1 MSASAPGGPPRA
13 DDRAGHRERL
23 RQRFL
28 EGGSDALPDYE
39 LLELLLFQV
48 KARGDV
54 KPLAKSLL
62 AEFGGIAELV
72 GADPARLAKLDGVGP
87 AAAAAL
93 KVVEAT
99 MHRALRERAMNR
111 PAISNWQALLDY
123 CRGRMQ
129 DAAIEHFRVLFLDRK
144 NVLIADESQQKG
156 TIDHTPIY
164 PREVMRRALDLGA
177 SAVILVHNHPSGD
190 PTPSRQDIETTKR
203 VVEAGKALGVEV
215 HDHIV
220 VGRRGHASF
229 KALRLM

>member
-1 MSASAPGGPPRA
+1 MSAPAPDKASRA
-13 DDRAGHRERL
+13 AGRAGHRERL

-28 EGGSDALPDYE
+28 DGGSDALPDYE

-72 GADPARLAKLDGVGP
+72 GAEPARLAKIDGIGP
-87 AAAAAL
+87 AAAVAL

-99 MHRALRERAMNR
+99 MHRALRERAMNK

-144 NVLIADESQQKG
+144 NVLIADESQQRG
-156 TIDHTPIY
+156 TVDHTPVY
-164 PREVMRRALDLGA
+164 PREIMRRALDLGA

-190 PTPSRQDIETTKR
+190 PTPSRQDIETTRR
-203 VVEAGKALGVEV
+203 VVEAGKALGVAV